1 MRRNV
6 KRRRSLKEEAGA
18 GPGKLG
24 RMRPR
29 GKLSLPKK
37 ESVNSQG

>member
-1 MRRNV
+1 MRRNGK
-6 KRRRSLKEEAGA
+6 KRKWKEGAGA

-24 RMRPR
+24 GMRPR
-29 GKLSLPKK
+29 GKLSLLKK